1 MKKTCQKLDNHHIKD
16 LMAISEAE
24 GFPYPITED
33 VARIYCQGRD
43 ATAPGVQTYGVFED
57 DKLVSVMTA
66 TFCLVFPCEDS
77 PSGRIAHISGAYT
90 LPDCRHRHYATELLT
105 AIEADAK
112 AFGAD
117 YLCCDS
123 TADGEVL
130 SKSLIWLTTPM
141 QQHSKSEAIG
151 LVSLLAP
158 VKEPNKAIRK
168 FSH

>member
-66 TFCLVFPCEDS
+66 TFCIRRAAD
-77 PSGRIAHISGAYT
+77 RAYQ
-90 LPDCRHRHYATELLT
+90 RRV
-105 AIEADAK
+105 
-112 AFGAD
+112 
-117 YLCCDS
+117 YL
-123 TADGEVL
+123 A
-130 SKSLIWLTTPM
+130 
-141 QQHSKSEAIG
+141 
-151 LVSLLAP
+151 
-158 VKEPNKAIRK
+158 
-168 FSH
+168 